1 MPLLRIEKQM
11 ADSDCEKADYY
22 PRAGHMKYTRRDF
35 FEAAGAIVAAA
46 GGGCSRRPATAN
58 RVSGATGVELGVEG
72 AALPD
77 YSHDLERYLVRLAS
91 DARARRQQAINA
103 ISTPQGIADRA
114 KFVTE
119 QVWKMLGG
127 PLERSPLN
135 PRVTGTLDRPGYRI
149 EKLTFESRPRLYVT
163 ANLYLP
169 AAAGRHPAILG
180 PLGHSTNGKAWPS
193 YQRLFSNLA
202 RKGYVVL
209 AYDPFGQGERIEYP
223 GTHAGRSAIGGGGT
237 SEHEYAGR
245 RLILL
250 GANFSLFRVWDGIRG
265 IDFLLTRAEVD
276 PERIGCCGQSGGG
289 TLTQFLAAL
298 DSRIRVAVVSEG
310 NTENVAHAD
319 VEPPGSA
326 DDAEQNIVPALSYG
340 IDRADLL
347 YAFAPKP
354 LLMTVTLH
362 DAGHTYSPEYVD
374 SSLDLLQEYRR
385 AYSLLAADD
394 RVSLQVTTEQHGYVY
409 ELRRATYAWFN
420 RWFEMKNTDDEE
432 VSQDVEPDETLFV
445 TPTGFV
451 TTSFGGE
458 TALSLTRQ
466 MAAAVRRP
474 PAAGADDMRKRIH
487 AALGIE
493 ASRGEAPASRV
504 LATIRKPGYRAEQFE
519 FTSDRDIRIPGWLLT
534 PDKAGSSTPTVLYVG
549 EAAAWSSVAE
559 DGFAEQLCKK
569 GGCRV
574 ATMDVRGRG
583 DCAIAYPQRGRFY
596 FSNRISNE
604 AYLTW
609 FTLILGRPL
618 LGGQVYD
625 TLRALDYL
633 GSRSDIA
640 GAVSLVGDGPHGV
653 IALYA
658 AALDER
664 VRGVALRQTVTD
676 YRSLAVAERYT
687 QPFGIYA
694 YGLLREFDLPEVAG
708 AVGPRSVLLL
718 DPATP
723 LGEPAGA
730 AARDLYRD
738 VPNASVQAED
748 GEDPVQILA
757 VWTGGHVSR

>member
-1 MPLLRIEKQM
+1 
-11 ADSDCEKADYY
+11 
-22 PRAGHMKYTRRDF
+22 MKFTRRDF
-35 FEAAGAIVAAA
+35 LEAAGAVVAAA
-46 GGGCSRRPATAN
+46 GGGCSRRPATPK
-58 RVSGATGVELGVEG
+58 RLYGATGVELGVEN

-77 YSHDLERYLVRLAS
+77 YSHDLERYLVRIAS
-91 DARARRQQAINA
+91 EARERRRQVIDA
-103 ISTPQGIADRA
+103 ISTPQGIQERQ
-114 KFVTE
+114 KVITE

-127 PLERSPLN
+127 PLERTSLN
-135 PRVTGTLDRPGYRI
+135 PRVMGVVERSGYRI
-149 EKLTFESRPRLYVT
+149 ERLTFESRPRLYVT

-169 AAAGRHPAILG
+169 AGAGRHPAILA
-180 PLGHSTNGKAWPS
+180 PLGHSANGKAWPS
-193 YQRLFSNLA
+193 YQKLFSSLA
-202 RKGYVVL
+202 RKGYVVF

-223 GTHAGRSAIGGGGT
+223 GSHPGQSAIGGGGT

-310 NTENVAHAD
+310 NTENVAQAD

-354 LLMTVTLH
+354 LLMTATLH
-362 DAGHTYSPEYVD
+362 DAGHTYSPEYVA
-374 SSLDLLQEYRR
+374 SSLDLFEEYKR
-385 AYSLLAADD
+385 AYNLLGADD
-394 RVSLQVTTEQHGYVY
+394 RVSLQVTTEQHGYAY

-420 RWFEMKNTDDEE
+420 RWFEMKNADDEE
-432 VSQDVEPDETLFV
+432 ASQVVEPDEALFV

-466 MAAAVRRP
+466 MAATVRTP
-474 PAAGADDMRKRIH
+474 PASGADDMRRRIRTV
-487 AALGIE
+487 LGIE
-493 ASRGEAPASRV
+493 ASRGGALASRV

-519 FTSDRDIRIPGWLLT
+519 FTSGQEIRIPGWLLT
-534 PDKAGSSTPTVLYVG
+534 PDKSGSSTPTVLYVG
-549 EAAAWSSVAE
+549 EEAAWSAVAE
-559 DGFAEQLCKK
+559 DGFVERLVTN

-574 ATMDVRGRG
+574 ATIDVRGRG

-596 FSNRISNE
+596 FSDRISNE

-633 GSRSDIA
+633 RSRPDVS

-676 YRSLAVAERYT
+676 YRSLAIAERYT

-694 YGLLREFDLPEVAG
+694 YGLLGEFDLPEVAG
-708 AVGPRSVLLL
+708 AVAPRSVLLL
-718 DPATP
+718 NLSTP

-730 AARDLYRD
+730 AARELYRG
-738 VPNASVQAED
+738 VPNARVEAVGSED
-748 GEDPVQILA
+748 TVQILA
-757 VWTGGHVSR
+757 AWLAGKGPDHRSQ